1 MSVIEMCKWVS
12 PGVSW
17 RLVGLALPQE
27 LSEAV
32 PAAEWE
38 LALLASWKGRRLAL
52 MLPDKTGKGLCEST

>member
-1 MSVIEMCKWVS
+1 M
-12 PGVSW
+12 
-17 RLVGLALPQE
+17 
-27 LSEAV
+27 